1 MCASWLH
8 HGDHSLALLSWF
20 TATQKKNLNLG
31 CLPPFTLVCALLAA
45 PYRNA
50 ALHHCESWMVLPSG
64 VRLLAAC
71 VTVFGL
77 VLGRPSVR
85 SERNFPLVRPVWRR
99 PHFVG
104 LTTYTRVMKGTRFV
118 WFTLGV
124 GHCVWWCLDRL
135 EAIGQPAGDFTPLF
149 PLLRP
154 SAGVRR
160 LVAPFLTRVLA

>member
-1 MCASWLH
+1 MRWWLHPLADVSARWSLVCASWLH

-20 TATQKKNLNLG
+20 TATKKNLNLG

-50 ALHHCESWMVLPSG
+50 VLHHCESWK
-64 VRLLAAC
+64 
-71 VTVFGL
+71 VFGATFCSLGKKFPFGAPCLATPALCWSDNLYQGYERDEVCL
-77 VLGRPSVR
+77 V
-85 SERNFPLVRPVWRR
+85 
-99 PHFVG
+99 H
-104 LTTYTRVMKGTRFV
+104 
-118 WFTLGV
+118 LGV